1 MNPTGNTT
9 ADMIFTGAI
18 LVFNLAALA
27 GLGYMLWRLAGD
39 RRAKTAEAA
48 ATWWEQRTKESE
60 QALELCRSERN
71 RAKVEAMRDV
81 RNEIREAVNRLSDL
95 RQEVE
100 YQRSLLVRAH
110 RHVPI
115 ANLLWSEIH
124 MAIKTPTRASYLP
137 TEDTGEPD

>member
-1 MNPTGNTT
+1 MNPTGHDL
-9 ADMIFTGAI
+9 ADMLFTGAI
-18 LVFNLAALA
+18 LVFSLAALA
-27 GLGYMLWRLAGD
+27 GLGYMLGRMAGD

-81 RNEIREAVNRLSDL
+81 RKEIREAVNRLSDL

-100 YQRSLLVRAH
+100 YQRSLLARAH
-110 RHVPI
+110 RHVPVALI
-115 ANLLWSEIH
+115 LWAEIR
-124 MAIKTPTRASYLP
+124 MAVKMPTRASYQP